1 MFSGWAFDEMRRYIT
16 YKAKETGVL
25 VMFVNPRY
33 TAQRCSECLHI
44 ERGNRRSQSEFACR
58 KCGHKEHADVNSA
71 KVIKLLGLCQR
82 PLGGEV
88 AFMRPHLQA
97 TSF

>member
-1 MFSGWAFDEMRRYIT
+1 MFSGWSFDEMRRYIT

-33 TAQRCSECLHI
+33 TAQRCSKCLHI
-44 ERGNRRSQSEFACR
+44 ERGNRRSQSEFECR

-88 AFMRPHLQA
+88 AFMRPQPPA
-97 TSF
+97 ASF